1 MSDAND
7 NRIFDTAYNAFY
19 RPIYTFSFS
28 MLGNADEAEDISQE
42 TFMKLYNHLAQ
53 HPPLENTKNWLFRVA
68 SNICIN
74 HLKRQN
80 IFRKILS
87 QTLEPDNHLN
97 RPNLHNPSRQN
108 PVEHD
113 FIREQEQQMVRN
125 ALEKLPKREQ
135 ALLVLYRDRFS
146 YADMAE
152 ILNMKKSS
160 VGKILS
166 RARETLAR
174 EIRKGEK
181 K

>member
-1 MSDAND
+1 MND
-7 NRIFDTAYNAFY
+7 VNENKTFDTAYNTYY
-19 RPIYTFSFS
+19 RPIYTFTFS
-28 MLGNADEAEDISQE
+28 MLGNADEAEDILQE
-42 TFMKLYNHLAQ
+42 TFMKLYNHLSQ
-53 HPPLENTKNWLFRVA
+53 HPHMENMKNWLYRVA
-68 SNICIN
+68 SNSCIN
-74 HLKRQN
+74 HLRRQK

-87 QTLEPDNHLN
+87 QTPDPEN
-97 RPNLHNPSRQN
+97 RGNLHNISRQNRHN

-113 FIREQEQQMVRN
+113 FIREQEIRMVRN
-125 ALEKLPKREQ
+125 ALGKLPKREQ
-135 ALLVLYRDRFS
+135 ALLVLYRDKFS

-166 RARETLAR
+166 RAREKLAR

>member
-1 MSDAND
+1 MNDVND
-7 NRIFDTAYNAFY
+7 NMTFDTAYTAFY

-42 TFMKLYNHLAQ
+42 TFMKLYNHLTQ
-53 HPPLENTKNWLFRVA
+53 HPPLENTKNWLYRVA
-68 SNICIN
+68 SNICLN

-87 QTLEPDNHLN
+87 QTTETDDLRNPHHL
-97 RPNLHNPSRQN
+97 SRQN

-113 FIREQEQQMVRN
+113 FIREQEQQLVRN

-135 ALLVLYRDRFS
+135 ALLVLYRDKFS
-146 YADMAE
+146 YADIAE
-152 ILNMKKSS
+152 ILNMKKTS

-166 RARETLAR
+166 RAREKLAR